1 MLRSSVFVVFR
12 LPPAQTSSLRHFA
25 QTTMLLLPYINR
37 RGFFFVSLL
46 IVLLS
51 ACTRPQ
57 ADASVRRYELKGTI
71 VSFDKGQ
78 RQVVIA
84 HEEVPG
90 LMAGMTMG
98 FTLKE
103 ASAYDVMRRGDRIQ
117 ATLFVAGERSWL
129 EDPIITQAV
138 ASASNPLTSATAAE
152 PQPGALV
159 PDVTLTNQ
167 DGRRITLQQYRGRAL
182 LITFIYTRCPLPDFC
197 TRMSTNFAALDRAL
211 QSEPDLARATHL
223 LSVTLDPA
231 YDTPKV
237 LRSYGAAHTE
247 NYDQEKFERWELAT
261 GQPEEIKRLA
271 QFGGLTYMQEAEQIV
286 HSLRTI
292 LVAPD
297 GKLVKIYRG
306 NEWKPEDVLKDLRL
320 LHEGKVVS

>member
-1 MLRSSVFVVFR
+1 M
-12 LPPAQTSSLRHFA
+12 P
-25 QTTMLLLPYINR
+25 LLPYINR
-37 RGFFFVSLL
+37 RGFLFVSLL
-46 IVLLS
+46 SVLLS

-57 ADASVRRYELKGTI
+57 TDAGARHYELKGII

-84 HEEVPG
+84 HEDVPG

-103 ASAYDVMRRGDRIQ
+103 DSAYDVMRPGDRIQ
-117 ATLFVAGERSWL
+117 ATLVVAGERSWL

-138 ASASNPLTSATAAE
+138 LGTGSAPIMAATE

-159 PDVTLTNQ
+159 PDFTLTNQ

-211 QSEPDLARATHL
+211 QSDPDLARSTHL
-223 LSVTLDPA
+223 LSITLDPA

-271 QFGGLTYMQEAEQIV
+271 QFCGLTYMQEADQIV
-286 HSLRTI
+286 HSLRTV

-306 NEWKPEDVLKDLRL
+306 NEWKPEDVLNDLRWL
-320 LHEGKVVS
+320 YEGKAVS

>member
-1 MLRSSVFVVFR
+1 MT
-12 LPPAQTSSLRHFA
+12 A
-25 QTTMLLLPYINR
+25 
-37 RGFFFVSLL
+37 
-46 IVLLS
+46 
-51 ACTRPQ
+51 
-57 ADASVRRYELKGTI
+57 
-71 VSFDKGQ
+71 
-78 RQVVIA
+78 
-84 HEEVPG
+84 
-90 LMAGMTMG
+90 MTMG

-103 ASAYDVMRRGDRIQ
+103 DSAYDVMRPGDRIQ
-117 ATLFVAGERSWL
+117 ATLVVAGERSWL

-138 ASASNPLTSATAAE
+138 LGTGSAPSTAAAE

-159 PDVTLTNQ
+159 PDFTLTNQ

-223 LSVTLDPA
+223 LSITLDPA

-247 NYDQEKFERWELAT
+247 NYDQEKFVRWELAT

-271 QFGGLTYMQEAEQIV
+271 QFCGLTYVQEADQIV
-286 HSLRTI
+286 HSLRTV

-306 NEWKPEDVLKDLRL
+306 NEWQPADVLNDLRL
-320 LHEGKVVS
+320 LRAGKQVS